1 MVRTRRPVHILIR
14 AGATSLTP
22 DCVLRQ
28 AALDKEVLGYRGIM
42 TVGVWPGEDPG
53 DVWDTDDKLS
63 TRNAIWVAERTTLE
77 AHGFTVVKTT
87 ANPRHFTVALPDTT
101 NATIDLLRSLMEP
114 RSR

>member
-1 MVRTRRPVHILIR
+1 MARTRRPVHILIR
-14 AGATSLTP
+14 AGANSLTP
-22 DCVLRQ
+22 DHVRRQ
-28 AALDKEVLGYRGIM
+28 AALAEEVLGWSGIS
-42 TVGVWPGEDPG
+42 TVGVWAGEDPE